1 MLHKACLGP
10 AAFGLF
16 ILCTPAAIAATSMP
30 FPDMDGG
37 SETAAAIQNSAGQ
50 SAVTPDP
57 VQGEPLLTDADLAD
71 LRGGQAIVIAN
82 QTLTAIATGNSIG
95 GDVSAGAVSL
105 SDSALSGFNGLGNVV
120 INTGS
125 QVSLQAG
132 MNVIINVYQ

>member
-16 ILCTPAAIAATSMP
+16 ILCTPAAIAATSTP
-30 FPDMDGG
+30 FPDMGKG
-37 SETAAAIQNSAGQ
+37 SEMVAEVQHSAGQ
-50 SAVTPDP
+50 SAAMPTPA
-57 VQGEPLLTDADLAD
+57 GLLSDADLAD